1 MHSGVYIEWYC
12 WVAYSNVGKCGFI
25 HGKNFTVYI
34 NPEYDSYI
42 NISSTY
48 IYSHYIR
55 YWIIANR
62 LTVGPNIYFL
72 FK

>member
-12 WVAYSNVGKCGFI
+12 RVAYSNVEKCGFI
-25 HGKNFTVYI
+25 YGKNFTVYI
-34 NPEYDSYI
+34 NPNTTRI
-42 NISSTY
+42 LIFLRF

-62 LTVGPNIYFL
+62 QSVGPNIYFL